1 MTNDDKTVFET
12 KKPKLNIVEPYL
24 SPMGLRWIRTHKIPT
39 LDEKGDV
46 SGLIGFSE
54 EITEQK
60 KAEESLLESEERYR
74 LLYQS
79 AGIGVGYYTVTGE
92 VISYNEIALQNM
104 GRLKLSDVVGKS
116 IFDLFPKE
124 NAEIYLNRIKTTN
137 ESGKSLEFIDEVA
150 LPKGKMWFLSVF
162 SSVKNAE
169 GKTIG
174 IQIMSA
180 DITKQKLA
188 EQEVADSRKRIE
200 EINEKLRVV
209 GGLTRHDVRNKLMA
223 AKTSLYLLKQ
233 KSKNYPELKDFIA
246 SIDDSLEQSSRIFE
260 FSTQY
265 EKIGSEKLTQVSV
278 KEEFDKAAKLTSH
291 KNIDI
296 ECNTGDLTVLADS
309 MLQQLFYN
317 FIDNSLKHGKT
328 VSKIR
333 LSHSEN
339 NDNIRLMYED
349 NGIGIPLVYKNKI
362 FIQGFTTGGSGLG
375 LKLAKKMVEVYG
387 WTITEDG
394 EEGKGAKFVI
404 TIPIDKSHDI

>member
-1 MTNDDKTVFET
+1 
-12 KKPKLNIVEPYL
+12 
-24 SPMGLRWIRTHKIPT
+24 
-39 LDEKGDV
+39 
-46 SGLIGFSE
+46 
-54 EITEQK
+54 
-60 KAEESLLESEERYR
+60 
-74 LLYQS
+74 
-79 AGIGVGYYTVTGE
+79 
-92 VISYNEIALQNM
+92 
-104 GRLKLSDVVGKS
+104 
-116 IFDLFPKE
+116 
-124 NAEIYLNRIKTTN
+124 
-137 ESGKSLEFIDEVA
+137 
-150 LPKGKMWFLSVF
+150 MWFLSVF